1 MSERPVGELQFG
13 WNNVPN
19 LLFYEP
25 RDIRPNTVFYLYE
38 KERETL
44 REDSDIEDAI
54 IISEKTPPYTEGGLI
69 QGASIEGPIQGDL
82 YAGDYL
88 PEGTSDTIH
97 RDHIHRDAQHS
108 KHIGDA
114 HSVEVGHRGTA
125 SDDPPDTLNTVVYV

>member
-13 WNNVPN
+13 DSIVPN

-38 KERETL
+38 KEKETSREVP
-44 REDSDIEDAI
+44 DIEDAI

-88 PEGTSDTIH
+88 PEGTPDTIH
-97 RDHIHRDAQHS
+97 RDLIHSDAQHS
-108 KHIGDA
+108 KHIGDV
-114 HSVEVGHRGTA
+114 HSRVIGH
-125 SDDPPDTLNTVVYV
+125 SDDDSHDPNTVIYV